1 MDQPFDLTAYDAKHT
16 LASLVD
22 VDRSVAQGEADKL
35 AHLVHFC
42 DLHPVVDP
50 DDEPATWPTDQ
61 SLVGPRNDCPI
72 CGPGTPTVTV
82 EAVHELTAALGISH
96 GSGLNLVGQTLE
108 LRYRLPILWG
118 LVQDLTMPAWQGR
131 QVAEH
136 TMTLSREAAAFVDR
150 HLAVAVRAGKFRL
163 GMIAGAVQLAI
174 ARCDPDKAEQAE
186 ENALAGP
193 GVWFERGDTAAVTY
207 VSATLDTLQALALNE
222 TVSKLA
228 TTLGRLGD
236 TTSRDVRR
244 ATALGMLADPQ
255 AVLDLDTEEP
265 ARQPVSTATLYVH
278 VDTDTGTDG
287 ATVEGIG
294 AGTRTLI
301 GDWLDRT
308 DHVKVQPV
316 LDLSRT
322 DAVDRHDPPGWM
334 RELVVLRDATCVF
347 PGCRIDARR
356 CDLDHL
362 VPYDDTG
369 PPGQTS
375 PGNLAALCRRHHN
388 AKTHRGWRYERTAT
402 GYEWTSP
409 LGRSYTVP
417 R

>member
-1 MDQPFDLTAYDAKHT
+1 MDQPFDLTAFDARRT

-22 VDRSVAQGEADKL
+22 VDRMAARCEADKL
-35 AHLVHFC
+35 AYVVHFC

-50 DDEPATWPTDQ
+50 GDEPATWANVDPM
-61 SLVGPRNDCPI
+61 LGPWDACPI
-72 CGPGTPTVTV
+72 AGDGTPSVTV

-118 LVQDLTMPAWQGR
+118 LVQDLSLPAWQGR
-131 QVAEH
+131 RVGEH

-150 HLAVAVRAGKFRL
+150 HLAVAARRGKFKL

-174 ARCDPDKAEQAE
+174 ARCEPDKAEKAE
-186 ENALAGP
+186 QNALAGR
-193 GVWFERGDTAAVTY
+193 GVWFERPDDTPAVTY
-207 VSATLDTLQALALNE
+207 VSATLDTLQALALDE
-222 TVSKLA
+222 TISQLA
-228 TTLGRLGD
+228 TTLGRFGD

-244 ATALGMLADPQ
+244 ATALGLLADPQ
-255 AVLDLDTEEP
+255 AVLDLDVEKKP
-265 ARQPVSTATLYVH
+265 IPTATLYVH
-278 VDTDTGTDG
+278 VDPDTARGDG

-294 AGTRTLI
+294 AGNRALI
-301 GDWLDRT
+301 ADWLDRT
-308 DHVKVQPV
+308 DHVRIQPV

-322 DAVDRHDPPGWM
+322 DCVDRHDPPGWM
-334 RELVVLRDATCVF
+334 HELVVLRDATCVF

-362 VPYDDTG
+362 VPFDDTG

-375 PGNLAALCRRHHN
+375 PHNLAALCRRHHN
-388 AKTHRGWRYERTAT
+388 AKTHRGWRYRRTDT

-409 LGRSYTVP
+409 LGRTYPVP